1 MEFTTVQNPKAH
13 TEIIEQI
20 CDAILRGELQKG
32 DMLPPERDIAHQTGI
47 SRTVVR
53 EAIRTLTDI
62 GMVKTKKGWSG
73 GTQLINIAILNLLG
87 DQIGDEPQALIEF
100 YEVRNIIE
108 IAAAQLTA
116 QRATPDLIK
125 ELEET
130 VREMD
135 TLLRE
140 NPHDYEN
147 HFIIDAHFHRL
158 VVKGSG
164 NSLLFDLYIPILR
177 KLWLVKDLIDIEE
190 FHSFDLLSMKQFVQA
205 VKNRDPQAACDAINA
220 HVQPV
225 LELMLRAQD
234 RMIKGGKG
242 TVS

>member
-1 MEFTTVQNPKAH
+1 MEFTSVRNPKAH

-32 DMLPPERDIAHQTGI
+32 DMLPPERDIALQTGI

-53 EAIRTLTDI
+53 EAIRTLTEI
-62 GMVKTKKGWSG
+62 GMVKTTQGWSG
-73 GTQLINIAILNLLG
+73 GTQLINITILNLLG
-87 DQIGDEPQALIEF
+87 DQIGNEPQALNEF
-100 YEVRNIIE
+100 YEVRNVIE

-116 QRATPDLIK
+116 QRATQGLIE

-130 VREMD
+130 VREME

-140 NPHDYEN
+140 NPQDYEN

-177 KLWLVKDLIDIEE
+177 RLWLVKDLIDIEQ
-190 FHSFDLLSMKQFVQA
+190 FHSYDLPSMKQFVQA
-205 VKNRDPQAACDAINA
+205 VKDRNPQAACDAINA
-220 HVQPV
+220 HVKP
-225 LELMLRAQD
+225 LLDLMLTAQD
-234 RMIKGGKG
+234 RMNK
-242 TVS
+242 

>member
-1 MEFTTVQNPKAH
+1 MEFTSVRNPKAH

-32 DMLPPERDIAHQTGI
+32 DMLPPERDIALQTGI

-62 GMVKTKKGWSG
+62 GMVKTTQGWSG
-73 GTQLINIAILNLLG
+73 GTQLINITILNLLG
-87 DQIGDEPQALIEF
+87 DQLGDEPQSLTEF
-100 YEVRNIIE
+100 YEVRNFIE
-108 IAAAQLTA
+108 ITAAKLTA
-116 QRATPDLIK
+116 QRATPDLIE

-130 VREMD
+130 VQQMES
-135 TLLRE
+135 LLRE

-190 FHSFDLLSMKQFVQA
+190 FHSYDLPSMKQFVQA
-205 VKNRDPQAACDAINA
+205 VKNRDSQAACDAINA
-220 HVQPV
+220 HVQP
-225 LELMLRAQD
+225 LLDLMLKAQD
-234 RMIKGGKG
+234 MKREER
-242 TVS
+242 

>member
-1 MEFTTVQNPKAH
+1 MEFTSVRNPKAH

-32 DMLPPERDIAHQTGI
+32 DMLPPERDIALQTGI

-62 GMVKTKKGWSG
+62 GMVKTTKGWSG

-87 DQIGDEPQALIEF
+87 DQFGDEPQSLTEF
-100 YEVRNIIE
+100 YEVRNFIE

-116 QRATPDLIK
+116 QRATPDLIE
-125 ELEET
+125 ELEVT
-130 VREMD
+130 VREME

-140 NPHDYEN
+140 DPHDYEN

-177 KLWLVKDLIDIEE
+177 KLWLVKDLIDIEQ
-190 FHSFDLLSMKQFVQA
+190 FHSYDLPSMKQFVQA
-205 VKNRDPQAACDAINA
+205 VKDRNPQAACDAINA
-220 HVQPV
+220 HVKPL
-225 LELMLRAQD
+225 LEI
-234 RMIKGGKG
+234 MIKVHEKK
-242 TVS
+242 TEI

>member
-1 MEFTTVQNPKAH
+1 MEFTPVRNPKAH

-20 CDAILRGELQKG
+20 CDAILRGELKKG
-32 DMLPPERDIAHQTGI
+32 DMLPSERDIAHQTGI

-62 GMVKTKKGWSG
+62 GMVKTTQGWSG
-73 GTQLINIAILNLLG
+73 GTQLINIAILNLLR
-87 DQIGDEPQALIEF
+87 DQFGDEPQSLTEF
-100 YEVRNIIE
+100 YEVRNVIE

-116 QRATPDLIK
+116 QRATQDLIE

-130 VREMD
+130 VREME

-190 FHSFDLLSMKQFVQA
+190 FHSYDLPSMKQFVQA
-205 VKNRDPQAACDAINA
+205 VKNRDSQAACDAINA
-220 HVQPV
+220 HVKP
-225 LELMLRAQD
+225 LLDLMLKTQD
-234 RMIKGGKG
+234 RIKNGGRI
-242 TVS
+242 TDF

>member
-1 MEFTTVQNPKAH
+1 MEFTSVRNPKAH

-32 DMLPPERDIAHQTGI
+32 DMLPPERDIALQTGI

-53 EAIRTLTDI
+53 EAIRTLTKV
-62 GMVKTKKGWSG
+62 GMVKTTQGWSG

-87 DQIGDEPQALIEF
+87 DQFGDEPQALEEF
-100 YEVRNIIE
+100 YEVRNLIE

-116 QRATPDLIK
+116 QRATQDLIE
-125 ELEET
+125 ELEGT
-130 VREMD
+130 VREME

-177 KLWLVKDLIDIEE
+177 KLWMVKDLIDIEQ
-190 FHSFDLLSMKQFVQA
+190 FHSFDLPSMKQFVQA
-205 VKNRDPQAACDAINA
+205 VKNRDSQAACDAINA
-220 HVQPV
+220 HVQPL
-225 LELMLRAQD
+225 LEI
-234 RMIKGGKG
+234 MIKVHEKK
-242 TVS
+242 TEF